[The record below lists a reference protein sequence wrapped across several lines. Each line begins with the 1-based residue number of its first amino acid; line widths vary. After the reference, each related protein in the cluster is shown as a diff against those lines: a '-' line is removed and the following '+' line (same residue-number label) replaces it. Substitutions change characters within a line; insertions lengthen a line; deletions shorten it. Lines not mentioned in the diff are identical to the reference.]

1 MRPATQVDLGSRL
14 LQGWISLRRVDAVDM
29 HSTSRVGNAA
39 SRRESFRGKLF
50 LLQMFARTVRQDGLL
65 TKSEARLLGLVSVS
79 IVGLVLVSTLIN
91 PPQWVQVIALFVHL
105 ISLVVGFGSVLAVDW
120 FGLLSVSRRVTIG
133 DVLLTAERMTPL
145 IWIGLAGLTVSG
157 VVLKPDLSSWLIV
170 VKLSCVL
177 GVGIVGVLA
186 LSTSRLMER
195 QMPTPARSVVRRGM
209 VLAGA
214 SQTFWWTAV
223 IIGFM
228 TNQAAQ

>member
-1 MRPATQVDLGSRL
+1 
-14 LQGWISLRRVDAVDM
+14 
-29 HSTSRVGNAA
+29 
-39 SRRESFRGKLF
+39 
-50 LLQMFARTVRQDGLL
+50 MFARTVRLEGLP
-65 TKSEARLLGLVSVS
+65 TASEARLLGVVSAS
-79 IVGLVLVSTLIN
+79 IVGLILLSTAIDAPHWL
-91 PPQWVQVIALFVHL
+91 QVVALFVHL

-120 FGLLSVSRRVTIG
+120 YGLLSLSRRVTIG

-145 IWIGLAGLTVSG
+145 IWIGLAGLTASG
-157 VVLKPDLSSWLIV
+157 MVLKPDLTSWLIV
-170 VKLSCVL
+170 VKLCCVL

>member
-1 MRPATQVDLGSRL
+1 
-14 LQGWISLRRVDAVDM
+14 M
-29 HSTSRVGNAA
+29 HASSRVGNAA
-39 SRRESFRGKLF
+39 SRRESFTGKLF
-50 LLQMFARTVRQDGLL
+50 LLQMFARTLRLDGLV
-65 TKSEARLLGLVSVS
+65 TASEARLLGLVSVS
-79 IVGLVLVSTLIN
+79 IVGLVLLSTLLN
-91 PPQWVQVIALFVHL
+91 PPHWLQVVALFIHL

-120 FGLLSVSRRVTIG
+120 YGLLSLSRRVTIG

-145 IWIGLAGLTVSG
+145 IWIGLTGLTASG
-157 VVLKPDLSSWLIV
+157 VVLKPDLTSWLIV
-170 VKLSCVL
+170 VKLGCVL

-223 IIGFM
+223 IIGFLT
-228 TNQAAQ
+228 TNQAAR

>member
-1 MRPATQVDLGSRL
+1 
-14 LQGWISLRRVDAVDM
+14 
-29 HSTSRVGNAA
+29 
-39 SRRESFRGKLF
+39 
-50 LLQMFARTVRQDGLL
+50 MFARTVRLTGLV
-65 TKSEARLLGLVSVS
+65 TASEARLLGVVAATML
-79 IVGLVLVSTLIN
+79 GLIFLSTLLN
-91 PPQWVQVIALFVHL
+91 PPHWLQLFALFIHL

-120 FGLLSVSRRVTIG
+120 YGLLSVSRRVTIG

-209 VLAGA
+209 VLAVA
-214 SQTFWWTAV
+214 SQTCWWTAV

-228 TNQAAQ
+228 TNQAAR

>member
-1 MRPATQVDLGSRL
+1 MPRVVTIDKTASC
-14 LQGWISLRRVDAVDM
+14 RVDRR
-29 HSTSRVGNAA
+29 HSA
-39 SRRESFRGKLF
+39 ESFRGKL
-50 LLQMFARTVRQDGLL
+50 LVLQMFARTVKLVGPV
-65 TKSEARLLGLVSVS
+65 TPSEFRLLSVVSLT
-79 IVGLVLVSTLIN
+79 IVGLIFISTVVN
-91 PPQWVQVIALFVHL
+91 PPQWLQFVALFVHL

-120 FGLLSVSRRVTIG
+120 YGLLSLSGRVTIG

-145 IWIGLAGLTVSG
+145 IWIGLAGLTASG

-170 VKLSCVL
+170 VKLCCVL

-195 QMPTPARSVVRRGM
+195 QMPTPARPVVRRGL

-223 IIGFM
+223 IIGFI
-228 TNQAAQ
+228 TNQASQ

>member
-1 MRPATQVDLGSRL
+1 
-14 LQGWISLRRVDAVDM
+14 
-29 HSTSRVGNAA
+29 
-39 SRRESFRGKLF
+39 
-50 LLQMFARTVRQDGLL
+50 MFARTVRLEGL
-65 TKSEARLLGLVSVS
+65 TASEARLLSIVSLS
-79 IVGLVLVSTLIN
+79 IVGLVFLSTLIN
-91 PPQWVQVIALFVHL
+91 PPHWLQVVALFVHL

-120 FGLLSVSRRVTIG
+120 YGLLSLSRRVTIG

-145 IWIGLAGLTVSG
+145 IWIGLAGLTASG

-170 VKLSCVL
+170 VKLCCVL

-186 LSTSRLMER
+186 LSTSRLLER

-223 IIGFM
+223 IIGFT
-228 TNQAAQ
+228 TNQSA

>member
-1 MRPATQVDLGSRL
+1 
-14 LQGWISLRRVDAVDM
+14 M
-29 HSTSRVGNAA
+29 HASSRVGNAA
-39 SRRESFRGKLF
+39 SRRESFTGKLF
-50 LLQMFARTVRQDGLL
+50 LLQMFARTLRLDGLV
-65 TKSEARLLGLVSVS
+65 TASEARLLGLVSVS
-79 IVGLVLVSTLIN
+79 IVGLVLLSTLLN
-91 PPQWVQVIALFVHL
+91 PPHWLQVVALFVHL

-120 FGLLSVSRRVTIG
+120 YGLLSLSRRVTIG

-145 IWIGLAGLTVSG
+145 IWIGLTGLTASG
-157 VVLKPDLSSWLIV
+157 VVLKPDLTSWLIV
-170 VKLSCVL
+170 VKLGCVL

-223 IIGFM
+223 IIGFLT
-228 TNQAAQ
+228 TNQAAR

>member
-1 MRPATQVDLGSRL
+1 
-14 LQGWISLRRVDAVDM
+14 
-29 HSTSRVGNAA
+29 
-39 SRRESFRGKLF
+39 
-50 LLQMFARTVRQDGLL
+50 MFARTVRQDGLL
-65 TKSEARLLGLVSVS
+65 TTSEARLLGLVSVS
-79 IVGLVLVSTLIN
+79 IVGLVLLSTLLN
-91 PPQWVQVIALFVHL
+91 PPQWLQVIALFVHL

-120 FGLLSVSRRVTIG
+120 YGLLSLSGRVTIG

-145 IWIGLAGLTVSG
+145 IWIGLAGLTASG
-157 VVLKPDLSSWLIV
+157 VVLTPDLSSWLIV

-195 QMPTPARSVVRRGM
+195 QMPTPAQSVVRRGM

-228 TNQAAQ
+228 TNQAA

>member
-1 MRPATQVDLGSRL
+1 MAASDSAGSDRAWVRAL
-14 LQGWISLRRVDAVDM
+14 DNDT
-29 HSTSRVGNAA
+29 TSRVGNAA
-39 SRRESFRGKLF
+39 SRRESFRGKLL
-50 LLQMFARTVRQDGLL
+50 LLQMFARTVRLEGLP
-65 TKSEARLLGLVSVS
+65 TASETRLLGVVSVS
-79 IVGLVLVSTLIN
+79 IVGLILLSTLIDA
-91 PPQWVQVIALFVHL
+91 PPWLQVVALFVHL

-120 FGLLSVSRRVTIG
+120 YGLLSLSRRVTIG

-145 IWIGLAGLTVSG
+145 IWIGLTGLTASG
-157 VVLKPDLSSWLIV
+157 MVLKPDLTSWLIV
-170 VKLSCVL
+170 VKLCCVL

-223 IIGFM
+223 IIGFL
-228 TNQAAQ
+228 TSQAAE

>member
-1 MRPATQVDLGSRL
+1 MFAHTVKRDRL
-14 LQGWISLRRVDAVDM
+14 LAP
-29 HSTSRVGNAA
+29 
-39 SRRESFRGKLF
+39 
-50 LLQMFARTVRQDGLL
+50 
-65 TKSEARLLGLVSVS
+65 SEARLLSIVSLT
-79 IVGLVLVSTLIN
+79 IVGLIFISTVVN
-91 PPQWVQVIALFVHL
+91 PPQWLQFVALFVHL

-120 FGLLSVSRRVTIG
+120 YGLLSVSRRVTIG

-145 IWIGLAGLTVSG
+145 IWIGLAGLTVRG

-209 VLAGA
+209 VLAVA

>member
-1 MRPATQVDLGSRL
+1 
-14 LQGWISLRRVDAVDM
+14 
-29 HSTSRVGNAA
+29 
-39 SRRESFRGKLF
+39 
-50 LLQMFARTVRQDGLL
+50 MFARTVRQDGLL
-65 TKSEARLLGLVSVS
+65 TTSEARLLGLVSVS
-79 IVGLVLVSTLIN
+79 IVGLVLLSTLLN
-91 PPQWVQVIALFVHL
+91 PPQWLQVIALFVHL

-120 FGLLSVSRRVTIG
+120 YGLLSLSGRVTIG

-145 IWIGLAGLTVSG
+145 IWIGLAGLTASG

-170 VKLSCVL
+170 VKLGCVL

-195 QMPTPARSVVRRGM
+195 QMPTPAQSVVRRGM

-228 TNQAAQ
+228 TNQAA